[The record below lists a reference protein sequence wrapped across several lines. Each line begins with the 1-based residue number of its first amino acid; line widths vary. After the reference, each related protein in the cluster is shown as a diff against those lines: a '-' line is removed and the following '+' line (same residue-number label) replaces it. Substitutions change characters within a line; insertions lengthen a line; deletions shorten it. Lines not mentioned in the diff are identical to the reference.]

1 MNYIPLFQDKY
12 DYKYFA
18 PKEPI
23 LYKVGLGMGYLEL
36 PQGISTFYLLIAIV
50 FNEKKLKYH
59 VQVFSCSFFTI
70 FWARFMEEPD
80 NMKIWS

>member
-1 MNYIPLFQDKY
+1 
-12 DYKYFA
+12 
-18 PKEPI
+18 
-23 LYKVGLGMGYLEL
+23 MGYLEL